1 MAVRLS
7 ATVAAAGRK
16 LNKRLHL
23 RGISLAWTVCGLQA
37 LISAV
42 IAAVLLGV
50 AGKAAAAAALFGGIT
65 AIAPNVYMAV
75 KVYVRQAA
83 KTPEQVAGSFYRAE
97 MGRFALTAL
106 LFFWGVSL
114 FATQFLP
121 LIGTY
126 AGCLLAYWVVVAV
139 ARID

>member
-7 ATVAAAGRK
+7 VTGFSGGTG
-16 LNKRLHL
+16 LNKRVHL

-37 LISAV
+37 LISAI
-42 IAAVLLGV
+42 IAAVTLGV
-50 AGKAAAAAALFGGIT
+50 AGRAAAAAALYGGVT

-75 KVYVRQAA
+75 KVYARRAVR
-83 KTPEQVAGSFYRAE
+83 TPEQVAGSFYRAE
-97 MGRFALTAL
+97 VGRFALTAL
-106 LFFWGVSL
+106 LFFFGVSL